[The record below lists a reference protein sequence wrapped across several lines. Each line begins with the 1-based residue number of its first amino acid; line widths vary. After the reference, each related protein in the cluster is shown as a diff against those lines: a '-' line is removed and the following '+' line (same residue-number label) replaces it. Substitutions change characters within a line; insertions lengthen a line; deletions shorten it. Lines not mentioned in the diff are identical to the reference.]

1 MDEKTLDAITRMSL
15 LQVIELRAAGW
26 QQLHESTVSYY
37 SNKLNALL
45 MLQGSGGG
53 GSTTTGIWPTA
64 DMTSGRWQPSH
75 QTVTTPLSPIVSDA
89 AAVALDGGGQQQ
101 LLLQPGQVVKSTGKY
116 GTYTVSS
123 ASTPSSSSS
132 MTVQQ
137 QQQASQANV
146 GGGATAIGATTANNN
161 NRLNGLYKD
170 EVVIRNSDSGKGII
184 NLILYL
190 FTCDIISFVTWG

>member
-1 MDEKTLDAITRMSL
+1 MDDETLDAITRMSL

-26 QQLHESTVSYY
+26 QQLHESTMSYY

-53 GSTTTGIWPTA
+53 GSTTTCIWPTA

-75 QTVTTPLSPIVSDA
+75 QTVTTPLSPIVSD
-89 AAVALDGGGQQQ
+89 VALDGGGQQQ

-123 ASTPSSSSS
+123 ASTPSSSS
-132 MTVQQ
+132 MTAVQQ

-184 NLILYL
+184 NLMLYL
-190 FTCDIISFVTWG
+190 FTCDIISLVTWG